1 MNGCGA
7 YFMNGS
13 EFEIVEQLHDMQD
26 SKCDEGDHELHTTQ
40 DIIQ

>member
-13 EFEIVEQLHDMQD
+13 EFEIIEQLHDMQD
-26 SKCDEGDHELHTTQ
+26 NKCDEGDHELHATQ
-40 DIIQ
+40 DIIH